1 MKEILEV
8 QLDDEEPEDKK
19 GQIGRESVERFLFK
33 NRWVIVSSL
42 IGLVLVGF
50 GFFFFRAGVFEGNK
64 IEIIESGQKSGEAG
78 LAGDNEAK
86 RVIVEISGAVEKP
99 GVYKLLASDRVER
112 LLIEA
117 GGLSIEADREWV
129 EKNLNRAAKIAD
141 GQKIYVPSK
150 GELGIKNNELGKTRP
165 GSVAGTTSGLLN
177 INTASASELDSLP
190 GIGAVRAQ
198 AIIDNRSYS
207 SIEDLIAKKIVPQ
220 SVYEKIKDKIIAP

>member
-50 GFFFFRAGVFEGNK
+50 GFFFFRAGVFEGTK
-64 IEIIESGQKSGEAG
+64 IEVLEATKGGNPPAGGPAGE
-78 LAGDNEAK
+78 
-86 RVIVEISGAVEKP
+86 VVVEISGAVEKP
-99 GVYKLLASDRVER
+99 GVYKLLASERLER

-129 EKNLNRAAKIAD
+129 EKNLNRAAKITD
-141 GQKIYVPSK
+141 GQKIYIPSK
-150 GELGIKNNELGKTRP
+150 GELGIRNNELGKTRP
-165 GSVAGTTSGLLN
+165 GSVAGTTYELLN
-177 INTASASELDSLP
+177 INTASASELDGLP

-198 AIIDNRSYS
+198 AIIDNRPYS
-207 SIEDLIAKKIVPQ
+207 SPEELLAKKVIPQ
-220 SVYEKIKDKIIAP
+220 SVYEKIKEKIIAP